1 MMLKKNKGYMIVS
14 SLVILIPMIVGLLF
28 WEKLPETMATHFD
41 TNGEANGWSSKPFA
55 VFGIP
60 LFIQACHWLCAVGTQ
75 FDPRHKNINEKI
87 YRLIL
92 FICPLISLICAASL
106 YPYALGMDVNAMF
119 IAELFVGGVL
129 IVVGNYLPKCRQ
141 NYTVGIKLPW
151 TIHDEE
157 NWNRTHR
164 MAGWLWMAGGL
175 VILLNTF
182 LGIGREWLPVVIF
195 AIIVLVPVG
204 YSFGYYMKHRE
215 DK

>member
-1 MMLKKNKGYMIVS
+1 M
-14 SLVILIPMIVGLLF
+14 
-28 WEKLPETMATHFD
+28 
-41 TNGEANGWSSKPFA
+41 
-55 VFGIP
+55 
-60 LFIQACHWLCAVGTQ
+60 
-75 FDPRHKNINEKI
+75 

-92 FICPLISLICAASL
+92 FICPVISLICAASL

-182 LGIGREWLPVVIF
+182 LGIVREWLPVVIF

>member
-14 SLVILIPMIVGLLF
+14 SLVILIPVIVGVLL
-28 WEKLPETMATHFD
+28 WDKLPETMATHFD
-41 TNGEANGWSSKPFA
+41 VSGEADGWSSKPFA

-60 LFIQACHWLCAVGTQ
+60 LFILACHWLGAVGIQ
-75 FDPRHKNINEKI
+75 FDPRHKNINEKV
-87 YRLIL
+87 YRLCL
-92 FICPLISLICAASL
+92 FICPVVSLICAVGL
-106 YPYALGMDVNAMF
+106 YPYALGMDVNSAF
-119 IAELFVGGVL
+119 LAELFVGGILV
-129 IVVGNYLPKCRQ
+129 IIGNYLPKCRQ

-182 LGIGREWLPVVIF
+182 LRFGKEWLMVVIF
-195 AIIVLVPVG
+195 AVIALAPMG
-204 YSFGYYMKHRE
+204 YSFGYYVRHRGE
-215 DK
+215 